1 MNETNT
7 MKRPRAKLLLLAASA
22 LLGLSVHPLSGQTA
36 PTAPTNTEEPAV
48 KLDPFS
54 VSADSDVGF
63 VAASSLAGG
72 RIATALKDAPVA
84 YSVITKEF
92 LEAFNLTDV

>member
-1 MNETNT
+1 
-7 MKRPRAKLLLLAASA
+7 MKLPQATTLLITATAYLAFSVSVIAQTAAVPTRAAASD
-22 LLGLSVHPLSGQTA
+22 PQE
-36 PTAPTNTEEPAV
+36 NTV

-72 RIATALKDAPVA
+72 RMATALKDTPVA
-84 YSVITKEF
+84 YSVIT
-92 LEAFNLTDV
+92 